1 MTRWAASL
9 AQLAPLAA
17 LAACGGGGADG
28 NGSSTG
34 ALPAAFTN
42 PPSDAVRSHVL
53 DATSNTDSAVAAPLP
68 TPTEVM
74 DWAERNFSVF
84 FPGHKPNLTSDPYT
98 FRYYPETGNYV
109 GVAGDLIYIY
119 GPVSGN
125 SPSPATVG
133 TLAEIA
139 PRVQASNF
147 PLNSSQASRFL
158 GQATLGVSSTDIDAV
173 SRLGY
178 DAWLTQELARA
189 PSTSNWDYLISRG
202 VADDAAARNSSR
214 GSDSQIW
221 QRLLSAPDSLRQ
233 RVTLAWS
240 EIFVVAFD
248 GINGPWKQF
257 KLAGWWDLL
266 AGQAFGNYRALL
278 EGITLNPAM
287 GQYLSS
293 AGNQKGD
300 TATGRQPDENYA
312 REVMQLFSIGLYELN
327 PDGTRKLDTNGNPIE
342 TYTQDTVTQLARVF
356 TGWNITANPFDA
368 PTEAARK
375 PMLLNAGQHS
385 PLSSVFLGVTVPANT
400 SGTEAL
406 RITLDRLA
414 THPNVGPFLGRQ
426 LIQRLVTSNPSPA
439 YVGRVAAAFA
449 DNGTGVRGDLGFV
462 VRAVLTDIEARDTT
476 LATGSSYG
484 KLREPMLR
492 FIQWARSFKAA
503 TISTPTATT
512 TDWNIGD
519 LSDAGTR
526 LGQSPL
532 RSPTVF
538 NFFRPGYT
546 PAGTSVAAASLQAPE
561 FQLADESA
569 NAGYLNMMQSAIPGG
584 RFDLRP
590 DYSTELALVGDPGA
604 LVDRVQLLLC
614 ASALSGSTRTTIVN
628 AVASIAAT
636 TDAGKNNRV
645 YAAILLVMASA
656 DFLIQK

>member
-1 MTRWAASL
+1 
-9 AQLAPLAA
+9 
-17 LAACGGGGADG
+17 
-28 NGSSTG
+28 
-34 ALPAAFTN
+34 
-42 PPSDAVRSHVL
+42 
-53 DATSNTDSAVAAPLP
+53 
-68 TPTEVM
+68 
-74 DWAERNFSVF
+74 
-84 FPGHKPNLTSDPYT
+84 
-98 FRYYPETGNYV
+98 
-109 GVAGDLIYIY
+109 
-119 GPVSGN
+119 
-125 SPSPATVG
+125 
-133 TLAEIA
+133 
-139 PRVQASNF
+139 
-147 PLNSSQASRFL
+147 
-158 GQATLGVSSTDIDAV
+158 
-173 SRLGY
+173 
-178 DAWLTQELARA
+178 
-189 PSTSNWDYLISRG
+189 

-240 EIFVVAFD
+240 EIFVVGFD

-266 AGQAFGNYRALL
+266 ASHAFGNYRTLL
-278 EGITLNPAM
+278 ESVTLNPAM

-300 TATGRQPDENYA
+300 PATGRQPDENYA

-327 PDGTRKLDTNGNPIE
+327 PDGTRKLDANGNPIE

-356 TGWNITANPFDA
+356 TGWNITADPFSA
-368 PTEAARK
+368 PTEVARA
-375 PMLLNAGQHS
+375 PMSMDDKRHS
-385 PLSSVFLGVTVPANT
+385 TLSSSFLGVTVPANT
-400 SGTEAL
+400 SGANAL
-406 RITLDRLA
+406 KITLDHLA
-414 THPNVGPFLGRQ
+414 SHANVGPFLGRQ

-449 DNGTGVRGDLGFV
+449 DNGSGVRGDLGFV
-462 VRAVLTDIEARDTT
+462 VRAVLTDIEARDAT
-476 LATGSSYG
+476 LATGSGYG

-492 FIQWARSFKAA
+492 FIQWARSFKAS

-512 TDWNIGD
+512 TDWNVGD

-546 PAGTSVAAASLQAPE
+546 PAGTAVAAASLQAPE

-569 NAGYLNMMQSAIPGG
+569 NAGYLNMMQGAIPGG

-590 DYSTELALVGDPGA
+590 DYSAELALVGDPGA

-614 ASALSGSTRTTIVN
+614 ASALSASTRTTIVN
-628 AVASIAAT
+628 AVTSIAAT